1 MSNYEYII
9 SSLPYLTPGS
19 RYAPGRDFSSTI
31 EEIRRDLSEKDSAL
45 LDFLLEG
52 FDPEKLGEDFY
63 CKALRHRNRFIREY
77 FRFDLNLRNAKVR
90 FLNASLGRGPE
101 EDVITGEAGPDGD
114 FITDSLDID
123 LRRFNGGEFE
133 ERDRL
138 ADILAGE
145 DLLER
150 EKQLDEIVWDKIN
163 RLTVFNYFDIEAVL
177 GYVAKLH
184 IADRWLV
191 LDEQTG
197 REKFAQLV
205 KEVKG
210 TFKEINRNSI

>member
-19 RYAPGRDFSSTI
+19 RYAEGRDFSSTI
-31 EEIRRDLSEKDSAL
+31 EEIRRDLSEKDGAL
-45 LDFLLEG
+45 LDFLLDG

-77 FRFDLNLRNAKVR
+77 FRFDLNLRNAKVE
-90 FLNASLGRGPE
+90 FLNARLGRAPG
-101 EDVITGEAGPDGD
+101 EDVVTGDGAGMD
-114 FITDSLDID
+114 FINDRLDID
-123 LRRFNGGEFE
+123 LKRFSGGEFE
-133 ERDRL
+133 ENQRL
-138 ADILAGE
+138 AEILLEE

-150 EKQLDEIVWDKIN
+150 EKKLDDIVWDKIN
-163 RLTVFNYFDIEAVL
+163 ALTVFNYFDIEAVL

-191 LDEQTG
+191 LDEQAG

-210 TFKEINRNSI
+210 TFKGINKDSI

>member
-45 LDFLLEG
+45 LDFLLDG

-77 FRFDLNLRNAKVR
+77 FRFDLNLRNAKVE
-90 FLNASLGRGPE
+90 FLNARLGRAPG
-101 EDVITGEAGPDGD
+101 EDVVTGDGAGMD
-114 FITDSLDID
+114 FINDRLDID
-123 LRRFNGGEFE
+123 LKRFSGGEFE
-133 ERDRL
+133 ESQRL

-145 DLLER
+145 DMLER
-150 EKQLDEIVWDKIN
+150 EKKLDDIVWDKIN
-163 RLTVFNYFDIEAVL
+163 ALTVFNYFDIEAVL

-191 LDEQTG
+191 LDEQAG

-210 TFKEINRNSI
+210 TFKGINKDSI

>member
-19 RYAPGRDFSSTI
+19 RYAEGRDFSSTI
-31 EEIRRDLSEKDSAL
+31 EEIRRDLSEKDGAL
-45 LDFLLEG
+45 LDFLLDG

-77 FRFDLNLRNAKVR
+77 FRFDLNLRNAKVE
-90 FLNASLGRGPE
+90 FLNARLGRAPG
-101 EDVITGEAGPDGD
+101 EDVVTGDGAGMD
-114 FITDSLDID
+114 FINDRLDID
-123 LRRFNGGEFE
+123 LKRFSGGEFE
-133 ERDRL
+133 ENQRL
-138 ADILAGE
+138 AEILSEE

-150 EKQLDEIVWDKIN
+150 EKKLDDIVWDKIN
-163 RLTVFNYFDIEAVL
+163 ALTVFNYFDIEAVL

-191 LDEQTG
+191 LDEQAG

-210 TFKEINRNSI
+210 TFKGINKDSI

>member
-31 EEIRRDLSEKDSAL
+31 EEIRRDLSEKDGAL

-63 CKALRHRNRFIREY
+63 CKALHHRNRFIREY

-90 FLNASLGRGPE
+90 FLNATLGREPE
-101 EDVITGEAGPDGD
+101 EDVITGDGSAMD
-114 FITDSLDID
+114 FINDHLDTD

-133 ERDRL
+133 ESLRL

-145 DLLER
+145 DMLER
-150 EKQLDEIVWDKIN
+150 EKKLDEIVWDKIN
-163 RLTVFNYFDIEAVL
+163 ALTVFNYFDIEAVL

-191 LDEQTG
+191 LDEQAG

-210 TFKEINRNSI
+210 TFKGAETV